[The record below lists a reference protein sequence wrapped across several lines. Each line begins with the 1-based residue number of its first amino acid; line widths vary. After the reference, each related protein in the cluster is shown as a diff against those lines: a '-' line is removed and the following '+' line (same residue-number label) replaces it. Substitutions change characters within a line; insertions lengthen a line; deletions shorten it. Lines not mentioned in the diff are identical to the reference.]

1 MLGKCACL
9 KERSKTMKNVITFSK
24 SKEKEKKMKEGIF
37 IERAGQP
44 SPNRERDRLN
54 KWPRIGIRLE
64 KVMAV
69 IGHMEDLARLLRE
82 DEGYAGMYTIEEQIQ
97 RASDN
102 LRFSIRAFE
111 NMHEVKVEIFTPYSP
126 FEDYSEAF
134 LPYIKKPEENA

>member
-1 MLGKCACL
+1 
-9 KERSKTMKNVITFSK
+9 
-24 SKEKEKKMKEGIF
+24 MKEGIF

-82 DEGYAGMYTIEEQIQ
+82 DEGYAGMY
-97 RASDN
+97 S
-102 LRFSIRAFE
+102 
-111 NMHEVKVEIFTPYSP
+111 
-126 FEDYSEAF
+126 
-134 LPYIKKPEENA
+134 